1 LVIASSHIREESSNQ
16 HSTKARCSIGT
27 VAKLTGKLAAVGSQV
42 RTKKSEQ
49 SKSNDPIPDES
60 MEQTNMYSD
69 RSAKTIAE
77 EYSDSYEDHSNSF
90 EEDDQDV
97 ESKLIPTSLVP
108 LSSTLSSDGKVATE
122 EDVRR
127 VGEELQKNLEEE
139 QMLLSLQM
147 QLLLQLEKLNTAILS
162 VESEERLAKLACQ
175 QAQVTRLRRRK
186 NSQVEV
192 DNETITIQV
201 PS

>member
-1 LVIASSHIREESSNQ
+1 M
-16 HSTKARCSIGT
+16 
-27 VAKLTGKLAAVGSQV
+27 AKLTGKLAAVGSQV

>member
-1 LVIASSHIREESSNQ
+1 VKKSAFSYQ
-16 HSTKARCSIGT
+16 HSTKAHCSIGT
-27 VAKLTGKLAAVGSQV
+27 VAKLIEEIAAVALHAQN
-42 RTKKSEQ
+42 KNSEQ
-49 SKSNDPIPDES
+49 SKNNDPIPDES
-60 MEQTNMYSD
+60 MEQTNIMYSD
-69 RSAKTIAE
+69 RSAKAIAE
-77 EYSDSYEDHSNSF
+77 EHADSYEDHSNSF
-90 EEDDQDV
+90 EEDEEDV
-97 ESKLIPTSLVP
+97 ESKLSPTSLVP
-108 LSSTLSSDGKVATE
+108 LSSTPSSDGKVATE

-201 PS
+201 